1 MTNAV
6 LFVSN
11 DEIRGFEIKDH
22 AGYADY
28 GQDIV
33 CAAISALSQTA
44 VMGLQEVV
52 GIECR
57 VEIQDAYLAC
67 RLSQNASAEIW
78 QQSQV
83 ILQTL
88 AKGLKAIAAE
98 YPDYLSVREVQ
109 SL

>member
-6 LFVSN
+6 LLVSN
-11 DEIRGFEIKDH
+11 DEIKGFEIKDH

-44 VMGLQEVV
+44 VMGLTEVV
-52 GIECR
+52 GVECQ
-57 VEIQDAYLAC
+57 VEIREAYLAC
-67 RLSQNASAEIW
+67 RLPRDISAEVW

-83 ILQTL
+83 VLRTL

>member
-11 DEIRGFEIKDH
+11 DEIKGFEIKDH

-44 VMGLQEVV
+44 VMGLTEVV
-52 GIECR
+52 GVECQ
-57 VEIQDAYLAC
+57 VEIRSLSAC
-67 RLSQNASAEIW
+67 RLPNFCRGLAAEPGC
-78 QQSQV
+78 
-83 ILQTL
+83 LRTL